1 MKCKRAGSFSGQL
14 NTLHTHMH
22 TQLPLATYLS
32 GVYPNLL
39 GPSKG
44 QWSGW
49 NLMTD
54 ELRRDA
60 WGSGSVVLEGP
71 SPGADAG
78 SWALW
83 GWHMG

>member
-1 MKCKRAGSFSGQL
+1 MLSQVKR
-14 NTLHTHMH
+14 TLQVLGLVLSNASLIKHTHMH

-32 GVYPNLL
+32 GVYPDLL

-60 WGSGSVVLEGP
+60 RGSGSVVLEGL

-78 SWALW
+78 S
-83 GWHMG
+83 